1 MGTPIK
7 PERLDPGDA
16 IGIVSPASPP
26 ADPTIVDRG
35 AGALEGLG
43 FKVILAPNVR
53 NRRGFLAG
61 SDRER
66 AADLMGM
73 FADPRIKAM
82 LCVRGGYGCARIL
95 PLLDYRFIRAN
106 PKILIGYSD
115 ITSLHCALLSQAN
128 LVTFHGPTLN
138 AGFIKPNPAPFAW
151 RSLVRTLMQPAVPG
165 SICDGYNRKTISVV
179 RRGSASGRLVGGNLS
194 LICTTVGTP
203 YQPSFKKK
211 ILFLEDIDEA
221 PYRFDRMLTHLLN
234 AGVLQQVAGI
244 AVGLNNNCVDAK
256 AKGSTE
262 YRQTVDDVLKERLS
276 PLKVPIVTGL
286 PFGHAPLNATLPV
299 GVRAKLDG
307 VKGDLVITE
316 PGVR

>member
-1 MGTPIK
+1 MGKPIK
-7 PERLDPGDA
+7 SERLSPGDT

-26 ADPTIVDRG
+26 ADPTIIDRG
-35 AGALEGLG
+35 VETLENLG
-43 FKVILAPNVR
+43 FRVSLARNVR
-53 NRRGFLAG
+53 NRLGFLSG

-73 FADPRIKAM
+73 FANPQIKAI

-95 PLLDYRFIRAN
+95 SLLDYRFIRAN

-115 ITSLHCALLSQAN
+115 ITSLHCALLRQAN

-138 AGFIKPNPAPFAW
+138 AGFIKPNPTPFALQ
-151 RSLVRTLMQPAVPG
+151 SFLRTLTRPAAPG
-165 SICDGYNRKTISVV
+165 SICAGYNRKTISIV

-203 YQPSFKKK
+203 YQPSFRDK

-244 AVGLNNNCVDAK
+244 AVGLNKICFDPK
-256 AKGSTE
+256 AKGAKE
-262 YRQTVDDVLKERLS
+262 YRQSVDDVLNERLS

-286 PFGHAPLNATLPV
+286 PFGHVPLNATLPV
-299 GVRAKLDG
+299 GVRAELNG
-307 VKGDLVITE
+307 IKGDLLVTE
-316 PGVR
+316 AGVN